1 MEHTREEEEK
11 SRQEPSSINPQLSHK
26 IGDIKVFGNKA
37 DDTQPIDIIM
47 SFQEWV

>member
-1 MEHTREEEEK
+1 MEIKREEAEK
-11 SRQEPSSINPQLSHK
+11 PREEPSTINPQLLHED
-26 IGDIKVFGNKA
+26 GDLKVFGNKA